1 MAKKCPDCGRSFT
14 PKRVSRIYCYD
25 KECFKARH
33 RRQNGGKAE
42 AEPYRRCIIC
52 NKEYTPKSTIQ
63 KTCGS
68 EWCKAENSRIRSRNY
83 NRKKRRERG
92 ASERIS
98 PLKIRPY
105 THDDT
110 MCIVISL
117 LEGQKP
123 KEMAKVYNRD
133 VEDLRKYIAKIRRD
147 GTFSKHEKALKIY
160 REHNK
165 PMTEIGVESRTG
177 ILI

>member
-1 MAKKCPDCGRSFT
+1 MDKKCPDCGRIFT

-33 RRQNGGKAE
+33 RRQNGARTE
-42 AEPYRRCIIC
+42 AEPDRKCIIC

-68 EWCKAENSRIRSRNY
+68 ERCKAENSRIRSRDNK
-83 NRKKRRERG
+83 RKKRKERG
-92 ASERIS
+92 ASRIS

-105 THDDT
+105 TYDDT

-133 VEDLRKYIAKIRRD
+133 VVDLRKYIAKIRRD
-147 GTFSKHEKALKIY
+147 GTFAKHERALKTY
-160 REHNK
+160 REQNM

>member
-1 MAKKCPDCGRSFT
+1 MDKKCPDCGRTFT
-14 PKRVSRIYCYD
+14 PKRTTRVYCYD
-25 KECFKARH
+25 KECFRARH
-33 RRQNGGKAE
+33 RRQNRGKAK
-42 AEPYRRCIIC
+42 PDRRCIIC
-52 NKEYTPKSTIQ
+52 NKEYTPKSTLQ

-68 EWCKAENSRIRSRNY
+68 EWCKAENSRIRSRDNK
-83 NRKKRRERG
+83 RKKRKERG
-92 ASERIS
+92 ASRIS

-147 GTFSKHEKALKIY
+147 GTFAKHEKALKIY
-160 REHNK
+160 REQNM
-165 PMTEIGVESRTG
+165 PTTETNVESRTG

>member
-1 MAKKCPDCGRSFT
+1 MDKKCPDCGRTFT
-14 PKRVSRIYCYD
+14 PKRTTRVYCYD
-25 KECFKARH
+25 KECFRARH
-33 RRQNGGKAE
+33 RRQNRGKAK
-42 AEPYRRCIIC
+42 PDRRCIIC
-52 NKEYTPKSTIQ
+52 NKEYTPKSTLQ

-68 EWCKAENSRIRSRNY
+68 EWCKAENSRIRSRDNK
-83 NRKKRRERG
+83 RKKRKGKG
-92 ASERIS
+92 ASRIS

-105 THDDT
+105 TYDDT

-147 GTFSKHEKALKIY
+147 GTFAKHERALKIY
-160 REHNK
+160 REQNM